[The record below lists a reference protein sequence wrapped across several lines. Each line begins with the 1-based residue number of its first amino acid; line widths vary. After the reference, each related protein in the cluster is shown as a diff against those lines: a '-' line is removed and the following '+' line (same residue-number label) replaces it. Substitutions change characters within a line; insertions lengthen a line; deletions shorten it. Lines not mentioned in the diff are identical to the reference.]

1 MVSLKKLLVLLAAIS
16 ACTTTADAFP
26 NVRNTGAYFL
36 NITKNLWTKESAA
49 TLSPRNVAQPLKL
62 IDMIP
67 SLAEDRNVKLCQKG
81 NLGRGHPKKW
91 SNYHEI
97 CAFPFDRTP
106 ASENANLTRE
116 VLLERLDER
125 TRNSSAGE
133 FHPRT
138 PFKDSTFLL
147 RGDKEGG
154 KFLGTTKW
162 SANPGI
168 IIDKMDACQ
177 LCTSINDNYVVPR
190 GYIRKDG
197 GHQCICKK
205 WAKGDEKFMLCNCD
219 LCDAFTIPSG
229 LREQCMNMVIDREMS
244 NMLSRY
250 AAFNDHNAFM
260 VQYNDWKGIGK
271 AMDFAIVDIQKDLS
285 VCKSGVQGKKS
296 EDKHRVLHEVPARD
310 NCPQFLDGRE
320 DVEISKRRKHLMT
333 SGSV

>member
-1 MVSLKKLLVLLAAIS
+1 MASLKKLLVLLAAIS
-16 ACTTTADAFP
+16 ACTTTSEAFP
-26 NVRNTGAYFL
+26 NVRNAGAYFL
-36 NITKNLWTKESAA
+36 NKTRNVWKKEPAA

-106 ASENANLTRE
+106 ASENATLTRE
-116 VLLERLDER
+116 VLLERLNESAR
-125 TRNSSAGE
+125 RAGNFSSGE
-133 FHPRT
+133 YYPRSE
-138 PFKDSTFLL
+138 FKDSTF
-147 RGDKEGG
+147 DSEGG
-154 KFLGTTKW
+154 KVLGTTEW

-168 IIDKMDACQ
+168 SIERMDACQ

-197 GHQCICKK
+197 GHQCVCKK

-229 LREQCMNMVIDREMS
+229 LREYCMDMVIDREMS

-260 VQYNDWKGIGK
+260 VQYNDWKDIGK

-310 NCPQFLDGRE
+310 KCPQFLESLE
-320 DVEISKRRKHLMT
+320 DVEISKRRTHQMT
-333 SGSV
+333 SGSI